1 MGAGAVSADNPGG
14 AGTAT
19 LPVRARNGVAD
30 PGQSSE
36 YSSRLATLAGF
47 TVRHKALVIGGWI
60 AVAVL
65 LALVFPQLETVVRQQ
80 SVNLIPRD
88 AASFQTVDRMSAAFG
103 EQGSKTMLVVAME
116 DPDGFTGP
124 VRDR

>member
-1 MGAGAVSADNPGG
+1 MSRRPRNAVAGPGE
-14 AGTAT
+14 
-19 LPVRARNGVAD
+19 
-30 PGQSSE
+30 SSE
-36 YSSRLATLAGF
+36 YSGRLAVLAGF

-60 AVAVL
+60 AAAVL

-103 EQGSKTMLVVAME
+103 EQG
-116 DPDGFTGP
+116 
-124 VRDR
+124 